1 MMFAPLSQPR
11 LDTYA
16 EQFAREGIVRIDDVL
31 QDDAALALHTALRD
45 RGDWLQVFNSGDKL
59 FELDRPLR
67 AGLPLEKANELD
79 TAIYAGARSGFQY
92 RYETIR
98 VPDSKA
104 GRQTSKDPLAA
115 LAHEMSTGNA
125 LDALKTITAAPD
137 IEYADAQGT
146 AYSPGDFL
154 TGHDDSFE
162 GKNRR
167 AAYVLSLTPVW
178 RLEWGGLLIMH
189 GEGDEPARAYMPLMN
204 VMTIF
209 EVGQMHSVSEVSKAA
224 AYRRYSIT
232 GWLRAE
238 PQPE

>member
-1 MMFAPLSQPR
+1 MLVTLSE
-11 LDTYA
+11 A
-16 EQFAREGIVRIDDVL
+16 EQQRLAKIFARDGIVRLSSVL
-31 QDDAALALHTALRD
+31 AEDDAVALHCNLRE
-45 RGDWLQVFNSGDKL
+45 RTDWVQVFNSGEKL
-59 FELDRPLR
+59 FELNREAR
-67 AGLPLEKANELD
+67 SNLPASKIAELD
-79 TAIYAGARSGFQY
+79 QAIYASSRAGFQY

-98 VPDSKA
+98 VPDSRA
-104 GRQTSKDPLAA
+104 ARQASEDSLHAVAQSLSSGKSLAA
-115 LAHEMSTGNA
+115 LRRIAGAS
-125 LDALKTITAAPD
+125 D
-137 IEYADAQGT
+137 INYADLQGT

-189 GEGDEPARAYMPLMN
+189 GKGDEPARAYSPGMN

-209 EVGQMHSVSEVSKAA
+209 NVGQMHSVSEVTRAA
-224 AYRRYSIT
+224 AHRRYSLT

-238 PQPE
+238 PQPK